1 MMLSQQ
7 SGTPRRDRLPG
18 LRTGQTVSN
27 ITKIITFKQQAG
39 EWILP
44 VSTWKM
50 TDYSA
55 KVIVSTD
62 DGKTWSR
69 VLLLDER
76 KGISYPDG
84 QQTKDGT
91 IYIVYD
97 YNRRTNQNILLTS
110 FTEADILA
118 NDYDKRIIKV
128 YNNRKIVSEGE

>member
-1 MMLSQQ
+1 M
-7 SGTPRRDRLPG
+7 D
-18 LRTGQTVSN
+18 
-27 ITKIITFKQQAG
+27 
-39 EWILP
+39 LP

-69 VLLLDER
+69 GLLLDER

-97 YNRRTNQNILLTS
+97 YNRKTDQKTLITDFS
-110 FTEADILA
+110 EEDILS
-118 NDYDKRIIKV
+118 DDCDQE
-128 YNNRKIVSEGE
+128 IVKGFQ